1 MTGETNNT
9 DNVAAPDDSGAAAV
23 ESDWWLQLV
32 RCLHRTSSIVDD
44 DQRQATA
51 KALADRLNLPFADFE
66 SLLTRFM
73 DAADDRDAGE
83 GAGERCLETSFEHVR
98 AIAGWDGR
106 ERAIAKEIE
115 TLELS
120 RATYLRIFQAYRH
133 SNPPESHRIK
143 QILLA
148 PVSLLDAKVAD
159 FVAWLE
165 TVSIVKLATVLGE
178 AAFLFALVSYL
189 YALPFRR
196 QRAIQESRKTIAEQR
211 DIEYSHGRIEALET
225 LNVLCADNAGMQA
238 SKAQLSDIDLTR
250 CRRWTLG
257 LASLT
262 QWPLQVQQFHG
273 MDISRA
279 SLQEAD
285 LSGAQLVEANLQGSN
300 LQGSNLQGA
309 NLQGANL
316 RGANLRG
323 ANLQGANLKGA
334 NLVEANLANS
344 KMNGAIVRS
353 TDLSEAN
360 LSGTIGLWTDFREAD
375 LYRVNAIG
383 ANFNRSNFQGAD
395 LYKANLTG
403 ASMRFADLRNGASLR
418 EAFLAGTDLRDADFW
433 SEYQLQRGHDWM
445 QAVLSENWTSRIDR
459 NRPRRLRV
467 GLIRSTE
474 EAIFSA
480 YELGMQRAASREVEV
495 LSVQSGTGVKAEA
508 EAIRSLIE
516 NSIDAIVLRP
526 EDPVGSMPAIRA
538 AHDAGVVVVTVDFCF
553 DDIDVAGLVFAC
565 YNTDS
570 FQMGRESGTYMTEWI
585 ASNLPDRET
594 INIGLV
600 ESAIY
605 DRNYPYFE
613 GFLAALKDTGLM
625 WNEVASVDVDLKAD
639 LEEILL
645 MLERNPNIDILW
657 GGSNL
662 ATELAVRAAETL
674 DSRDRPAV
682 FGILDLSSYTAE
694 KLLDPSSPLQSVIDQ
709 AGVQIG
715 IEATRTAVAI
725 LRGEQRGYQLFPVA
739 HRLLIQSD
747 REAVEQLLSEAQS
760 IEGP

>member
-9 DNVAAPDDSGAAAV
+9 DNVAATDDSGAAAV

-73 DAADDRDAGE
+73 NAADDRDAGE
-83 GAGERCLETSFEHVR
+83 GAGERFLETSFEHVR

-238 SKAQLSDIDLTR
+238 SKAQLSGIDLTQ

-262 QWPLQVQQFHG
+262 QWPLQVRQFHG

-285 LSGAQLVEANLQGSN
+285 LSGAQLVEANLE
-300 LQGSNLQGA
+300 GSNLQGA

-316 RGANLRG
+316 QG
-323 ANLQGANLKGA
+323 ANLQGANLQGSNLQGA
-334 NLVEANLANS
+334 TLEGATLVEANLANS
-344 KMNGAIVRS
+344 KLNGAIVRS
-353 TDLSEAN
+353 TDFSEAN
-360 LSGTIGLWTDFREAD
+360 LSGTTGLWTDFSEAY
-375 LYRVNAIG
+375 LYRANAIG

-395 LYKANLTG
+395 LYKVNLTG
-403 ASMRFADLRNGASLR
+403 ASMRFTDLRNGTSLR
-418 EAFLAGTDLRDADFW
+418 EAFLAGTDLRDASFW

-445 QAVLSENWTSRIDR
+445 QALVSENWANRIHRD
-459 NRPRRLRV
+459 RPRRLRV

-480 YELGMQRAASREVEV
+480 YELGMQRAANREVEV
-495 LSVQSGTGVKAEA
+495 LSVQSGTGVEAEA

-526 EDPVGSMPAIRA
+526 EDPVGSIPAIRE
-538 AHDAGVVVVTVDFCF
+538 AHDAGVVTITVDFCF
-553 DDIDVAGLVFAC
+553 DDMDVAGLVFAC
-565 YNTDS
+565 YNTNS
-570 FQMGRESGTYMTEWI
+570 FQMGYDSGTHMVGWI
-585 ASNLPDRET
+585 ETHFPDRDT

-613 GFLAALKDTGLM
+613 GFMAALDATGLN
-625 WNEVASVDVDLKAD
+625 WAEVASVDVDLRAD
-639 LEEILL
+639 LDLVVS
-645 MLERNPNIDILW
+645 MLEKNSTIDILW
-657 GGSNL
+657 GGSNV
-662 ATELAVRAAETL
+662 ATNLAVKAVETL
-674 DSRDRPAV
+674 GRQDRTAV
-682 FGILDLSSYTAE
+682 FGILDLSEHTAG
-694 KLLDPSSPLQSVIDQ
+694 KLLDNSSPLQSVIDQ

-715 IEATRTAVAI
+715 FEATETAVAI

-739 HRLLIQSD
+739 HRLLTQSD
-747 REAVEQLLSEAQS
+747 R
-760 IEGP
+760 